1 MAFNA
6 TATKVVHTFHVNVTG
21 LEVTV
26 ECGSGVDIE
35 ELSQLLEGE
44 EVDSYERIQ
53 KLLASEGVDAEV
65 DFESGGTQIDWQ
77 YVESDTID

>member
-6 TATKVVHTFHVNVTG
+6 TATRVVHTFRVNVTG

-26 ECGSGVDIE
+26 DCGSQVDIE
-35 ELSQLLEGE
+35 ELSQLLDGE

-53 KLLASEGVDAEV
+53 KHLASQGIDAEV
-65 DFESGGTQIDWQ
+65 DFEAGAAQNDWE
-77 YVESDTID
+77 YVESESID